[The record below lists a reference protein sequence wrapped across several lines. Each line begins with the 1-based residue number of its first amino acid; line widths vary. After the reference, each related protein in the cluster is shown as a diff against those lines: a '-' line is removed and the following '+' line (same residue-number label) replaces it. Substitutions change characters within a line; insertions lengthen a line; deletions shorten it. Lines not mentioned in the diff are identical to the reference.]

1 MSRNKGGRP
10 EKETKKSERV
20 EVRLTVNEL
29 QKLIDIEKETGTN
42 RSILFI
48 LRVIENRDFLI
59 TKDVIQELSKTG
71 AEMGRV
77 GNNINQLARHANTV
91 FKTGPVP
98 QQVIQDFEQ
107 LLANHIEIESK
118 IYAIFKNMYR
128 TMKKIK

>member
-1 MSRNKGGRP
+1 MSRNKGGAP
-10 EKETKKSERV
+10 KKEIKKSKMV
-20 EVRLTVNEL
+20 MVRLTENEKE
-29 QKLIDIEKETGTN
+29 KLILLEEETGLK
-42 RSILFI
+42 RSTLFVS
-48 LRVIENRDFLI
+48 RVIKNRDFLI
-59 TKDVIQELSKTG
+59 TKDVIQELSKAG

-107 LLANHIEIESK
+107 LLAKHIEIESK

-128 TMKKIK
+128 ALKKIK

>member
-10 EKETKKSERV
+10 EKEIKKSERV
-20 EVRLTVNEL
+20 EVRLTVDEL
-29 QKLIDIEKETGTN
+29 QKLIELEKETGTN

-48 LRVIENRDFLI
+48 LRVIENRGFLI
-59 TKDVIQELSKTG
+59 TKDVIQELSKAG

-107 LLANHIEIESK
+107 LLAKHIEIESN
-118 IYAIFKNMYR
+118 IYTIFKKMYR
-128 TMKKIK
+128 AMKK